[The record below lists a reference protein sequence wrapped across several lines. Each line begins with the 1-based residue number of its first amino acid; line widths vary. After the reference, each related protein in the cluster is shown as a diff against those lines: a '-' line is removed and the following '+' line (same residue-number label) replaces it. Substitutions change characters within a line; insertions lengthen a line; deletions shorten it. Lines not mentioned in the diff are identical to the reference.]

1 MSTKFGIPQRKI
13 DSKLI
18 TDEDGELFD
27 YIDTSFFGEVFFRAN
42 TNGYSRWLNPI
53 AELLPDET
61 VIYALD
67 NTRQGIHTIGD
78 AREHLIR
85 EKEQPNF

>member
-18 TDEDGELFD
+18 TDEDGELLD

-42 TNGYSRWLNPI
+42 TNGYDTKRKSI
-53 AELLPDET
+53 KFVVGVLP
-61 VIYALD
+61 
-67 NTRQGIHTIGD
+67 
-78 AREHLIR
+78 
-85 EKEQPNF
+85 

>member
-18 TDEDGELFD
+18 TDEDGELLD
-27 YIDTSFFGEVFFRAN
+27 YIDTSFFGEVFFRGN
-42 TNGYSRWLNPI
+42 TSRWLNPI

-67 NTRQGIHTIGD
+67 NTRQGIYTIGD